1 MPESPEASSGTA
13 KPDGGG
19 SGDDAGA
26 STHGHKRET
35 SGSRPEAAT
44 RAAVLVADFVEPA
57 RATALEKLDEGR
69 QALTIA
75 TGWLHS
81 KVAPPGSPE
90 GLIRPPQAP
99 TP

>member
-1 MPESPEASSGTA
+1 M
-13 KPDGGG
+13 
-19 SGDDAGA
+19 
-26 STHGHKRET
+26 
-35 SGSRPEAAT
+35 
-44 RAAVLVADFVEPA
+44 LVADFVEPA